1 MSISTRLAQLKAND
15 NPSSNGMAALLLA
28 VLLLSIGPSVVRSAE
43 SHQLVFVAWRMVLGA
58 IAYYMFMRLRGK
70 NMSLVALRDG
80 FWGGVAFGTSTALG
94 YSAIANTSIAN
105 AQIIGGLRPVAILVI
120 TGVLLGERVR
130 AISVMWT
137 LIAISGISLM
147 VVGAGN
153 SGTNSLIGDSL
164 AVGSMLSG
172 TIFLFCSRK
181 ARSRQDTMT
190 YSTAMTIVAALVLM
204 PVAAIAEGSLSPIP
218 VVEDWPR
225 IALMVALP
233 GVGHVLNNYSIGYVK
248 LHVVSSVNLLLP
260 VMAALVAWV
269 VVNEALV
276 VAQMIGMAVTVVAL
290 FPLVREEQ
298 ARLQK

>member
-1 MSISTRLAQLKAND
+1 
-15 NPSSNGMAALLLA
+15 
-28 VLLLSIGPSVVRSAE
+28 
-43 SHQLVFVAWRMVLGA
+43 
-58 IAYYMFMRLRGK
+58 
-70 NMSLVALRDG
+70 
-80 FWGGVAFGTSTALG
+80 
-94 YSAIANTSIAN
+94 